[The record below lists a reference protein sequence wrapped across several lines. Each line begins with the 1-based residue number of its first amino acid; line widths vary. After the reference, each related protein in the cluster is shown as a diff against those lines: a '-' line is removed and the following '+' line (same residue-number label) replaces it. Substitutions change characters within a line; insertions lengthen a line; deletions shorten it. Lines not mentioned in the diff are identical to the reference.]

1 MSKKLKKGLIR
12 IIICAVLFILIKLA
26 EYFTPI
32 AELKL
37 LSLILYLAIYV
48 SISHDIIKNACMNI
62 LHGNTLDE
70 NFLMMI
76 ASIGAFFIG
85 SYSEGVAV
93 ILFYQIGEWFQSYA
107 VGKSRNSIKELMSIR
122 PDYAVVLRDGAED
135 EVDPDEVS
143 VGETIIVRPGEKIP
157 LDGVVVEGTS
167 SLDTMALTG
176 ESLPRDIVKG
186 DEVISGCVNLSG
198 LLKISVS
205 KEFGESTV
213 SKILELVENATDK
226 KAESENFISKFARY
240 YTPAVVGAAIL
251 LALIPSLITGAWLT
265 WIYRALSF
273 LVISCPCALVISIP
287 LSFFGGIGG
296 AGREGILVKGS
307 SFLEQLDKAE
317 IIALDKT
324 GTLTKGKFG
333 VDRICSLA
341 DELSED
347 KLLNIAATAES
358 YSSHPIAVSIVE
370 HYTKLSGTD
379 RDILKNDIDDIAEL
393 AGHGIEAV
401 IDSHR
406 YFVGNDKLLKER
418 KLSDTD
424 IPSASDITGTVV
436 YIADEYR
443 VLGYIIL
450 SDIIKPD
457 AADAI
462 SGLTAAGIKRIV
474 MLTGD
479 RKATAEA
486 VAAKLGIKEYYS
498 DLLPADKV
506 DRVESLYKDKSPSGK
521 LIFVGDGINDA
532 PVLARADIGIAMGG
546 LGSDAAIEAADI
558 VIMTDEPGKIAKAV
572 AISRKT
578 LRIVH
583 ENIVFAIGIK
593 LLVLLLAA
601 LGVAT
606 MWAAVF
612 ADVGVAF
619 IAILNAMRALKT
631 S

>member
-26 EYFTPI
+26 ESFTPI

-37 LSLILYLAIYV
+37 LSLILYLAVYV

-62 LHGNTLDE
+62 LHGNMLDE

-347 KLLNIAATAES
+347 KLLKIAATAES

-457 AADAI
+457 AADAV

-558 VIMTDEPGKIAKAV
+558 VIMTDEPCKIAKAV